1 MERFSGFE
9 HIVRDNEPLAAYTW
23 FRLGGPAQYFAE
35 PTSID
40 ELTAL
45 VRRCRDAEVPVR
57 LLGGGSN
64 VLVRDEGTPG
74 LVLHLSAPAFC
85 DISVRGQTVKAGGG
99 AKLGHVVSMSV
110 REGLTG
116 LEQLVGIPGTVGGA
130 LHGNAGNHGG
140 DIGQWTDSAT
150 VLTRSGELLTRR
162 REDLHF
168 AHRQSSLDEL
178 VILNAKFEL
187 EAEDPREVTK
197 RMQKLWIVKKANQPM
212 GNQPTGCI
220 FKDPGGVSAASL
232 IEQAGLKGTRIGEAE
247 VSDQHANFI
256 VITGRGAS
264 QDVLRLI
271 DLMRSRVSERL
282 GVDLELEIEIW

>member
-1 MERFSGFE
+1 
-9 HIVRDNEPLAAYTW
+9 
-23 FRLGGPAQYFAE
+23 
-35 PTSID
+35 
-40 ELTAL
+40 
-45 VRRCRDAEVPVR
+45 
-57 LLGGGSN
+57 
-64 VLVRDEGTPG
+64 
-74 LVLHLSAPAFC
+74 
-85 DISVRGQTVKAGGG
+85 
-99 AKLGHVVSMSV
+99 
-110 REGLTG
+110 
-116 LEQLVGIPGTVGGA
+116 
-130 LHGNAGNHGG
+130 
-140 DIGQWTDSAT
+140 
-150 VLTRSGELLTRR
+150 LTRSGELLTRR